1 MLLQP
6 HIHKKDFPIFRNQ
19 SDGKAPLIYLD
30 NAATTQ
36 KPQKVIDAVSHF
48 YTHTNANIHRGA
60 YDLAMAATD
69 AYEGARAKVQ
79 QFINAASEKEI
90 VFTRGTTESINLVMG
105 AYLRQQLQPGDNVLI
120 SAMEHHA
127 NLVPWQMLCLEKKAE
142 LRVIPINEN
151 GELQLDHIEQLL
163 DHRTRLMAVAHISNS
178 LGTINPIVNLTR
190 LAHEKKLPIL
200 IDGAQ
205 SVGHM
210 PIDVQQMDCDFFA
223 FSGHKMFGPTGIG
236 VLYGKKALLDQ
247 MSPYQFGGDMIR
259 RVSFEGTTFA
269 KTPNKFEA
277 GTPNIAGAVG
287 LAAAIDYL
295 SAIGMEAIQAHTH
308 DLLVYATKKLS
319 NVEGLQI
326 IGQAKEKSA
335 IISFTYKD
343 IHPHDIASILNE
355 SGIAIRAGHHC
366 TQPVM
371 QFFQIAGTSRVS
383 FSLYNSRDEID
394 KLVKALAE
402 VARIFSGE

>member
-1 MLLQP
+1 MTLQP
-6 HIHKKDFPIFRNQ
+6 QTLKKDFPIFRNQ
-19 SDGKAPLIYLD
+19 KPGKPPLIYLD

-36 KPQKVIDAVSHF
+36 KPQKVIDAISHF

-105 AYLRQQLQPGDNVLI
+105 AYLRHELQPGDNVVI

-127 NLVPWQMLCLEKKAE
+127 NLVPWQMLCLERKAE
-142 LRVIPINEN
+142 LRVIPMNEK
-151 GELQLDHIEQLL
+151 GELQLKKLYQIL
-163 DHRTRLMAVAHISNS
+163 DDKTHMLAVAHISNS
-178 LGTINPIVNLTR
+178 LGTINPIRKLIE
-190 LAHEKKLPIL
+190 LAHEKNIPVL

-205 SVGHM
+205 SIGHM
-210 PIDVQQMDCDFFA
+210 PIDVQQLDCDFFT

-236 VLYGKKALLDQ
+236 VLYGRKALLDQ

-287 LAAAIDYL
+287 LAAAMDYL
-295 SAIGMEAIQAHTH
+295 SSIGMEAIQAHTN
-308 DLLVYATKKLS
+308 DLLMYATEKLS
-319 NVEGLQI
+319 AVEGLQI
-326 IGQAKEKSA
+326 VGQAKEKSG
-335 IISFTYKD
+335 IISFTYKN

-371 QFFQIAGTSRVS
+371 QFFQIAGTSRAS
-383 FSLYNSRDEID
+383 FSLYNSRSEID
-394 KLVKALAE
+394 QLVEALSE
-402 VARIFSGE
+402 VSKIFSA